1 MGIGLQSHL
10 HLWFAWTRRAPVTL
24 PCLISFPP
32 SCICQ
37 LGYQLPKLDRNGT
50 ETSTSGFPYFR
61 TLNNVSWSGSRA
73 APAGSQHSY
82 TKKDHQ
88 MKKVLAML
96 FLVLGVSASFAQT
109 TSNVVRWKTI
119 VGNITV
125 SKNDAVAGI
134 KPGTTPWSTTS
145 GRASVNLST
154 GHVSF
159 DVEGLV
165 LNGGNATGTPDGV
178 DQVEGS
184 LICDAGQQDQTIFT
198 TLPVPLDAR
207 GNAEFSGTFDA
218 PPATCNNPL
227 FLIRIGPDLPGANQR
242 WIATGAVR
250 SFGGSDGH
258 N

>member
-1 MGIGLQSHL
+1 
-10 HLWFAWTRRAPVTL
+10 
-24 PCLISFPP
+24 
-32 SCICQ
+32 
-37 LGYQLPKLDRNGT
+37 
-50 ETSTSGFPYFR
+50 
-61 TLNNVSWSGSRA
+61 
-73 APAGSQHSY
+73 
-82 TKKDHQ
+82 
-88 MKKVLAML
+88 MKKMLALFVVLCCA
-96 FLVLGVSASFAQT
+96 VGAFA
-109 TSNVVRWKTI
+109 NDNDAVVRWQTI

-125 SKNDAVAGI
+125 SNADAVGGI
-134 KPGTTPWSTTS
+134 NPGTTPWSTLG
-145 GRASVNLST
+145 GRASVNLAT

-184 LICDAGQQDQTIFT
+184 LICDAGQQDPTIFT

-207 GNAEFSGTFDA
+207 GNAEFSGTFNA

-250 SFGGSDGH
+250 SFGGSDGQK
-258 N
+258 